1 MIFKL
6 IANVCVGSRYAL
18 DEVIAIVRPVV
29 YVWAVMKY
37 GRKSY
42 TPIKLSAVLDIL
54 QIVIGVTR
62 LFRSRQQ
69 EHKQGQIHAKK
80 QHLVLNDTEKTQIKK
95 RIQTSITKYLV
106 RDPIWSQHIVT
117 RLEKYCRMIRI
128 PQFLVASFISIVN
141 YQRIYCYIA

>member
-54 QIVIGVTR
+54 
-62 LFRSRQQ
+62 
-69 EHKQGQIHAKK
+69 
-80 QHLVLNDTEKTQIKK
+80 
-95 RIQTSITKYLV
+95 
-106 RDPIWSQHIVT
+106 
-117 RLEKYCRMIRI
+117 
-128 PQFLVASFISIVN
+128 
-141 YQRIYCYIA
+141 